1 VDVNLQ
7 AKLKQDKNKILNVS
21 CNKCR
26 TLKLC
31 PELYQSRYNNQ
42 SNINVKQIDTILS
55 ALNVTQGYK
64 RCYQTSSLEVDA
76 KDAKPM
82 DTILS
87 ALNNTQGYKRCYQT
101 SSLEVNAKPMD
112 TILSALIVN
121 TDTSVAIKQAQ
132 NLKARSQLICFNT

>member
-64 RCYQTSSLEVDA
+64 RCYQTSSLEVNA
-76 KDAKPM
+76 KD
-82 DTILS
+82 
-87 ALNNTQGYKRCYQT
+87 
-101 SSLEVNAKPMD
+101 AKPMD

-121 TDTSVAIKQAQ
+121 TDPSVAIKQAQ